1 MNMTSVRKQ
10 LIAKLNNK
18 EYRDAFIA
26 EQIFTRLPLK
36 IRFLRDAKN
45 LTQKQLGQR
54 AGIAQ
59 TWVSKLEDQNYGKLT
74 ISTLLKIASA
84 LDVGLQIDFVPYSR
98 VLDAALELSPTT
110 FGVASFADDV
120 GLAQQPTSA
129 TGIVTPTSA
138 LSMGI
143 AKKASLAAA
152 RARTQKAKAREEQM
166 SLKARWRDD
175 LYISQGSVVGTV
187 SQGASGDW
195 FAYGCMDD
203 WEDARLSSYEKKFD
217 AKKAVEQWANAYE

>member
-1 MNMTSVRKQ
+1 VNMTSVRKQ
-10 LIAKLNNK
+10 LIAKFNNK

-36 IRFLRDAKN
+36 IRFLRDAKD

-59 TWVSKLEDQNYGKLT
+59 TWVSKLEDPNYGKLT

-110 FGVASFADDV
+110 FGVVSFAEDA
-120 GLAQQPTSA
+120 GLSHQPTSA
-129 TGIVTPTSA
+129 TGIVTPASA
-138 LSMGI
+138 LSIGTVI
-143 AKKASLAAA
+143 AWPSYAASATTGTVHTPARSASSAA
-152 RARTQKAKAREEQM
+152 RQAIA
-166 SLKARWRDD
+166 
-175 LYISQGSVVGTV
+175 
-187 SQGASGDW
+187 
-195 FAYGCMDD
+195 
-203 WEDARLSSYEKKFD
+203 
-217 AKKAVEQWANAYE
+217 